1 MANRSTGIYGHFGRY
16 ASTAQLPNVAGA
28 DVQSSEVAL
37 GDLAVVGST
46 LYLCTTATLG
56 AAVWAAVGGA
66 GGVAVTTGEW
76 APAVTDPAAKA
87 TVAQILT
94 GYYVKSG
101 ATVRCVA
108 IISYEWLA
116 DGTPTVRLPVPTG
129 LPIAAADA
137 YTPAITV
144 TPDGPVILPAY
155 VNANT
160 FGANFVTSLVTG
172 NEGAFTVDYT
182 YETSNP

>member
-16 ASTAQLPNVAGA
+16 SSTAQLPNVAGA
-28 DVQSSEVAL
+28 DVQSAEVAL
-37 GDLAVVGST
+37 GDIAVVGST

-56 AAVWAAVGGA
+56 AAVWAAVAAG
-66 GGVAVTTGEW
+66 GGVAATTGEW
-76 APAVTDPAAKA
+76 APAVTDPAGFA

-94 GYYVKSG
+94 GYFIRVG
-101 ATVRCVA
+101 ATVRCTA

-116 DGTPTVRLPVPTG
+116 DGAPTVRLPVPTG

-137 YTPAITV
+137 CTPAITV
-144 TPDGPVILPAY
+144 TSDGPVILPAY

-172 NEGAFTVDYT
+172 NEGAFTVDFT
-182 YETSNP
+182 YETSAP